1 MQSVLT
7 LLTSAT
13 RTSLVKTFSG
23 SGLEEQPFSIGKEFH
38 VSEEPVSDLQSL
50 SKILQ
55 RLEND
60 PTQTIIRGSLIEDA
74 SKGRAGA
81 YWVELSAALEG
92 PERRLFR
99 RLGKN
104 NAVIATRELIK
115 RETIVRFS
123 IELEKL
129 RPVHLSLY
137 CSILTPMRVVAL
149 CGDRYSQSPHT
160 PFCYE

>member
-1 MQSVLT
+1 MSKDVT
-7 LLTSAT
+7 ILTSANH
-13 RTSLVKTFSG
+13 TSLVKTFSG
-23 SGLEEQPFSIGKEFH
+23 PDLKEQLFAIGKEFN
-38 VSEEPVSDLQSL
+38 VTEEPASDLQSL

-74 SKGRAGA
+74 YKGRAGA

-137 CSILTPMRVVAL
+137 CSILTPIRVVAL